1 MLKTLIKKEITET
14 ILDLRFIIA
23 TLLCVVLIPLGTYI
37 SREDYEKRLTD
48 YYRTKEMYR
57 QSNTKRLKP
66 FDFSLVMEGYRPP
79 SPLSIFAC
87 GIEPFIPDKVLTS
100 RSGFF
105 RTAKESSIDN
115 PHSLLFGKVDLLF
128 NVGFVIS
135 LVALIFAFSSIS
147 GEKESG
153 TLRLMIANA
162 ISRGQ
167 VLLGKVV
174 GKYATLL
181 IPFIV
186 SVLIALII
194 LNASSVVSITSSKV
208 YLSFLVILLVTF
220 LYILA
225 MINLG
230 VLISTL
236 THKSITS
243 NVVALLFWVV
253 FIIAVPKIS
262 PMIAEIVYPIESRNI
277 VDIRKRVV
285 KEDIIGELEQRKLQL
300 SNAAMSKFGLS
311 GSGSTVFDFQET
323 PQGIKAKVWYDS
335 EVTALGDEYKKRI
348 ANELRNI
355 EQDYSNKANVQ
366 MFITMSLSRISPASC
381 YTYLICELSGTGV
394 MERDNFMDN
403 ARRFQEKARET
414 IYDKFEVETLGDR
427 TSVGV
432 TGELAKSKVSP
443 PEMDYIHTNLTE
455 VLQAEWP
462 DILLLFLFNILFFV
476 AAFIRFRKY
485 DVR

>member
-1 MLKTLIKKEITET
+1 MLGILIKKEIAET
-14 ILDLRFIIA
+14 VLDLRFVIV
-23 TLLCVVLIPLGTYI
+23 TLLCVVLIPLGMYV
-37 SREDYEKRLTD
+37 SRKDYEQRLAG
-48 YYRTKEMYR
+48 YQRAYQMYR

-87 GIEPFIPDKVLTS
+87 GIEPFMPDKVLTS

-105 RTAKESSIDN
+105 RTAKESGIYN
-115 PHSLLFGKVDLLF
+115 PQSLLFGKVDLLF
-128 NVGFVIS
+128 NVGFVMS
-135 LVALIFAFSSIS
+135 LAALIFTFSSIS

-162 ISRGQ
+162 IPRGQ

-194 LNASSVVSITSSKV
+194 LSASPVVSIASSKV

-220 LYILA
+220 LYILV
-225 MINLG
+225 MISLG

-262 PMIAEIVYPIESRNI
+262 PLMAEIVYPIESKNVVDMSKRMVRENI
-277 VDIRKRVV
+277 I
-285 KEDIIGELEQRKLQL
+285 EELEQRKLQL
-300 SNAAMSKFGLS
+300 SDTAMSKFGLS
-311 GSGSTVFDFQET
+311 GAEHTVFDFEKD
-323 PQGIKAKVWYDS
+323 PQGVKAKAWYDS
-335 EVTALGDEYKKRI
+335 EVTALEDEHEKRI
-348 ANELRNI
+348 ANELRKI

-366 MFITMSLSRISPASC
+366 TSITMSLSRISPASC
-381 YTYLICELSGTGV
+381 YTYVICELSGTGV
-394 MERDNFMDN
+394 MERDNFVAN
-403 ARRFQEKARET
+403 ARRFQEKAEET
-414 IYDKFEVETLGDR
+414 IYDKFEVETLGGR
-427 TSVGV
+427 TSVAV
-432 TGELAKSKVSP
+432 TGELAKLEVSP
-443 PEMDYIHTNLTE
+443 PEMDYRRRTL
-455 VLQAEWP
+455 AEAFEAGWA
-462 DILLLFLFNILFFV
+462 DILLLFLFNILFFLV
-476 AAFIRFRKY
+476 AFLRFRKY

>member
-1 MLKTLIKKEITET
+1 MLETLIKKEIIET
-14 ILDLRFIIA
+14 ILDLRFVIA

-37 SREDYEKRLTD
+37 SRKDYEKRLTD
-48 YYRTKEMYR
+48 YHRTKEMYR

-87 GIEPFIPDKVLTS
+87 GIEPFMPDKVLTS

-105 RTAKESSIDN
+105 RTAKESSIEN
-115 PHSLLFGKVDLLF
+115 PQSLLFGKVDLLF
-128 NVGFVIS
+128 NVGFVMS
-135 LVALIFAFSSIS
+135 LAALIFTFSSIS

-162 ISRGQ
+162 IPRGQ

-174 GKYATLL
+174 GKYATLM
-181 IPFIV
+181 IPFVI
-186 SVLIALII
+186 SLLMALIV
-194 LNASSVVSITSSKV
+194 LSASPVVSIVSPQL
-208 YLSFLVILLVTF
+208 YFSFLVILLVTF

-236 THKSITS
+236 THESITS

-262 PMIAEIVYPIESRNI
+262 PLMAEIVYPIESRNI
-277 VDIRKRVV
+277 VDIRKRVI
-285 KEDIIGELEQRKLQL
+285 KEDILGELEQRKLQL
-300 SNAAMSKFGLS
+300 SDEAMSKFGLF
-311 GSGSTVFDFQET
+311 GSGSTVFDFQEN
-323 PQGIKAKVWYDS
+323 PQGIKAKAWYDS
-335 EVTALGDEYKKRI
+335 EVAALVNKYEKRT

-366 MFITMSLSRISPASC
+366 TFITMSLSRISPASC

-394 MERDNFMDN
+394 MEKDNFMEN
-403 ARRFQEKARET
+403 ARRFQEKAKQT
-414 IYDKFEVETLGDR
+414 IYDKFEVETLGAR
-427 TSVGV
+427 TSVAV
-432 TGELAKSKVSP
+432 TGELAKSEVSP
-443 PEMDYIHTNLTE
+443 PEMDYIHTNLTD

-462 DILLLFLFNILFFV
+462 DILLLFLFNILFFLG
-476 AAFIRFRKY
+476 AFLRFRKY